1 MNKKKIMRQ
10 AFGNIDEGFV
20 AEELEME
27 ERAGFKASP
36 IKRAKHK
43 NLLKKVLIWAAA
55 LMILLLLGGTTVYAI
70 LYFQGEVRKSENTLS
85 FSLDSKNYRI
95 DEDQIK
101 GQILEAK
108 EITKKQYEQQSAY
121 YWDLPGYYYTELS
134 SADEVKAFI
143 GYEKLIIPR
152 MRGLTETSVR
162 VGAYVSEKQKFENVT
177 ASIFFAPV
185 GGVLAAED
193 AYIWTKDSPTD
204 PEINLEWGK
213 ALDNIKIEQRRANG
227 REFILMTN
235 QDASQSEYV
244 SCIIWWAEDTVLY
257 SFYMRF
263 IDQEKYWVEADK
275 LMLEWMNTF

>member
-1 MNKKKIMRQ
+1 MNKKEVMRQ
-10 AFGNIDEGFV
+10 ALGNIDDRLI
-20 AEELEME
+20 AEELEVYE
-27 ERAGFKASP
+27 NEPVR
-36 IKRAKHK
+36 RK
-43 NLLKKVLIWAAA
+43 NRKILLKRVPLWAAV
-55 LMILLLLGGTTVYAI
+55 LLILILLGGTTVYAI
-70 LYFQGEVRKSENTLS
+70 MRFQSEVKKEEGMIS
-85 FSLDSKNYRI
+85 FSLDAESYRV
-95 DEDQIK
+95 DESLIR

-108 EITKKQYEQQSAY
+108 EIAKKQYEQQSAY
-121 YWDLPGYYYTELS
+121 YWDLPGYYYTELP

-152 MRGLTETSVR
+152 MKGLEETSVR
-162 VGAYVSEKQKFENVT
+162 VEAYVSEKQKFENVT

-193 AYIWTKDSPTD
+193 AYLWTKDSPTD

-213 ALDNIKIEQRRANG
+213 TLDNIKIEQRRANG

-235 QDASQSEYV
+235 QDASQSEYISRIV
-244 SCIIWWAEDTVLY
+244 YWAEDTVLY

>member
-1 MNKKKIMRQ
+1 MNKKEVMRQ
-10 AFGNIDEGFV
+10 ALGNIDDRLI
-20 AEELEME
+20 AEELEAYE
-27 ERAGFKASP
+27 NEPVR
-36 IKRAKHK
+36 RK
-43 NLLKKVLIWAAA
+43 NRKILLKKAPLWVAAMLLLI
-55 LMILLLLGGTTVYAI
+55 LLGGTTVYAI
-70 LYFQGEVRKSENTLS
+70 VHFQGEVKKEEKMIS
-85 FSLDSKNYRI
+85 FSLDTESYRV
-95 DEDQIK
+95 DESLIK
-101 GQILEAK
+101 GRILEAK

-162 VGAYVSEKQKFENVT
+162 VEAYVSEKQKFENVT

-193 AYIWTKDSPTD
+193 AYLWTKDSPED
-204 PEINLEWGK
+204 PGISLIGEKIN
-213 ALDNIKIEQRRANG
+213 DHMKIEYRRANG
-227 REFILMTN
+227 REFLLEIYR
-235 QDASQSEYV
+235 DPSQSEYV

-275 LMLEWMNTF
+275 LMLEWMNSF